1 MKLAC
6 AAVGRRVAA
15 DMEEAAIDMLWAA
28 DVDSSSRAGWATAA
42 GGDSTA
48 VGGAADSHSRV
59 EAEDAWARQ
68 REYGPRLPWGVVA

>member
-6 AAVGRRVAA
+6 AAVDRRAAA
-15 DMEEAAIDMLWAA
+15 DMEEAAIDRLSAV

-48 VGGAADSHSRV
+48 VGDAANSRSLV
-59 EAEDAWARQ
+59 EVEDAWIRQ
-68 REYGPRLPWGVVA
+68 RKYGPRLPWGVAA